1 MREGSGCPSVT
12 SQGFP
17 SLRATKTIAE
27 VLLKQRGKGRKEMVE
42 QQVPGF
48 GAGGGGAA
56 MCTVV
61 DPRQPRHARETVCG
75 ALCLGE
81 AAAEVPVGG
90 WGCGSPD
97 VVSVGLLW
105 F

>member
-48 GAGGGGAA
+48 GGWGKLPCVQLLIHGSPGTPARQSVERFAWERQQRKSLWAGGA
-56 MCTVV
+56 VV
-61 DPRQPRHARETVCG
+61 
-75 ALCLGE
+75 ALM
-81 AAAEVPVGG
+81 
-90 WGCGSPD
+90 
-97 VVSVGLLW
+97 W
-105 F
+105 FL